1 MDGLTAAANEN
12 SENKRAE
19 AEHKIAQ
26 RTNKQSGMIHP
37 ATLKVDDK
45 QVYIVSGM

>member
-1 MDGLTAAANEN
+1 MDLQNANEN

-26 RTNKQSGMIHP
+26 RNKQELAYLQHWKLM
-37 ATLKVDDK
+37 TK
-45 QVYIVSGM
+45 